1 MKVPY
6 VDSNQTSQNDDE
18 LHSRCHKYQECMKDY
33 HDKKNNGGFDIL
45 KFNFLTING
54 RHFMDQNDQ
63 SPSYFSWSIIGD

>member
-1 MKVPY
+1 MTN
-6 VDSNQTSQNDDE
+6 SIQSINLSHLQACIFS
-18 LHSRCHKYQECMKDY
+18 KY
-33 HDKKNNGGFDIL
+33 NRGFDIL

>member
-45 KFNFLTING
+45 NLIF
-54 RHFMDQNDQ
+54 
-63 SPSYFSWSIIGD
+63 